1 MLCVAEIESNCGVSE
16 PFQLGSE
23 DHIKGVILEPVLSS
37 RSQRKLGLSS
47 RPERRCACGLIKP
60 RRQTIRKR
68 CRQTD
73 VLTNKGCADQ
83 TNTRAAAHGGRTRHA
98 PLLAGDSPIQRDSC
112 APFRVPASFARHKVG
127 TRERTTGVVETQDS
141 NKQDSNKQT
150 KRVETFIYCIFGPK
164 IVEKST

>member
-1 MLCVAEIESNCGVSE
+1 MLCVVEIESNCGVSE

-73 VLTNKGCADQ
+73 APTRQTFSHDQ
-83 TNTRAAAHGGRTRHA
+83 TNTTWAKRRLTCGLCA
-98 PLLAGDSPIQRDSC
+98 LYPI
-112 APFRVPASFARHKVG
+112 
-127 TRERTTGVVETQDS
+127 
-141 NKQDSNKQT
+141 N
-150 KRVETFIYCIFGPK
+150 
-164 IVEKST
+164 